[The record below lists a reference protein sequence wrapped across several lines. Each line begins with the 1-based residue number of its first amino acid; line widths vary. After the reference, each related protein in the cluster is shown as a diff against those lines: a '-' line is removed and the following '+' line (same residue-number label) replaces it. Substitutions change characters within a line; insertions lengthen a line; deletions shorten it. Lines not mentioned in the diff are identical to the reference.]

1 MNKRQIKKRVKRAKL
16 KKENGRIMSLEDRHY
31 MRNYGDRY
39 YTKTEI
45 KEINKFIFNWGEVT
59 TAVDGVVGRIRNA
72 FADVFQGFADSLRTG
87 GNER

>member
-39 YTKTEI
+39 YTQKEVAFVIDDWDEI
-45 KEINKFIFNWGEVT
+45 KANVRKVC
-59 TAVDGVVGRIRNA
+59 DGLMDA
-72 FADVFQGFADSLRTG
+72 FADVFQSLADSFRKNG
-87 GNER
+87 GTAE